1 MNGRVMAATS
11 RVELL
16 LLLREP
22 VTLVFAL
29 ALPIVNVVV
38 LGGVFGDQPDPTGK
52 VFRGVG
58 GSTYY
63 TPAYVALVA
72 ASVGLISVPTQL
84 AGYRERGVLRRM
96 RASGLAVSA
105 VLSAQVGV
113 GLGLAA
119 VGAVVVTAVSF
130 LTNAPESPGD
140 PLGVV
145 AGFMVG
151 SVALI
156 MLGVLLGALL
166 PTARAA
172 QGAGV
177 LLWFVLLILGGAGP
191 PPEVLPHALGTV
203 GDLTPMRPLVLAL
216 QDPWFAGRW
225 NLGMLAALA
234 AIGAAS
240 WAVAIVRL
248 RRD

>member
-1 MNGRVMAATS
+1 VNARVLTES
-11 RVELL
+11 GRVELL

-29 ALPIVNVVV
+29 ALPIVNIVV
-38 LGGVFGDQPDPTGK
+38 LGGVFGDQPDPTGE

-96 RASGLAVSA
+96 RASGLPVPA
-105 VLSAQVGV
+105 VLGAQLAVGV
-113 GLGLAA
+113 GLAV
-119 VGAVVVTAVSF
+119 VGAVVVVGISF
-130 LTNAPESPGD
+130 VTNDPEPPD
-140 PLGVV
+140 DLLGVV
-145 AGFMVG
+145 VAYLVG
-151 SVALI
+151 TVALI
-156 MLGVLLGALL
+156 LLGILLGAVL

-191 PPEVLPHALGTV
+191 PPEVLPDAMGTV
-203 GDLTPMRPLVLAL
+203 GVLTPLRPLVTAL
-216 QDPWFAGRW
+216 QDPWFAGGW
-225 NLGMLAALA
+225 NAAMLAVLA
-234 AIGAAS
+234 GLGAVSWLLAS
-240 WAVAIVRL
+240 WRL

>member
-1 MNGRVMAATS
+1 MNTRVLAESS

-63 TPAYVALVA
+63 TPAYMALVA

-96 RASGLAVSA
+96 RASGLPVTA
-105 VLSAQVGV
+105 LLGAQVGV
-113 GLGLAA
+113 GLGLGL
-119 VGAVVVTAVSF
+119 VGAVAVAGISF
-130 LTNAPESPGD
+130 LTNDPRPPGD
-140 PLGVV
+140 VLGLVV
-145 AGFMVG
+145 AFVVG
-151 SVALI
+151 SVSLTL
-156 MLGVLLGALL
+156 LGILLGAVL

-177 LLWFVLLILGGAGP
+177 LLWFVLLIIGGAGP
-191 PPEVLPHALGTV
+191 PPEVLPSAMDTV
-203 GDLTPMRPLVLAL
+203 GSLTPLRPLIRAL
-216 QDPWFAGRW
+216 QDPWFAGGW
-225 NLGMLAALA
+225 DLAALGVLV
-234 AIGAAS
+234 AIGAAG
-240 WAVAIVRL
+240 WALAAWRL
-248 RRD
+248 GRD

>member
-1 MNGRVMAATS
+1 
-11 RVELL
+11 VELL

-29 ALPIVNVVV
+29 ALPVVNLVV
-38 LGGVFGDQPDPTGK
+38 LGGVFGDQPDPTGE

-63 TPAYVALVA
+63 TPAYIALVA
-72 ASVGLISVPTQL
+72 ASIGLISVPTQL

-96 RASGLAVSA
+96 RASGIAVQA
-105 VLSAQVGV
+105 VLGAQVAV

-119 VGAVVVTAVSF
+119 VGAVLVAAISYVT
-130 LTNAPESPGD
+130 NDPAPPEDPG
-140 PLGVV
+140 GVV
-145 AGFMVG
+145 IGFLVG
-151 SVALI
+151 ALAFL
-156 MLGVLLGALL
+156 MLGVLLGAVL

-191 PPEVLPHALGTV
+191 PPEVLPGAMGTV
-203 GDLTPMRPLVLAL
+203 GTLTPMHPAVLAL
-216 QDPWFAGRW
+216 QGPWFAGGW
-225 NLGMLAALA
+225 DAAMLAVLVGLAGVSWALA
-234 AIGAAS
+234 T
-240 WAVAIVRL
+240 WRL

>member
-1 MNGRVMAATS
+1 VNTRVLTETS
-11 RVELL
+11 RVELF

-29 ALPIVNVVV
+29 ALPVVNVVV
-38 LGGVFGDQPDPTGK
+38 LGGVFGDTPDPTGK

-63 TPAYVALVA
+63 TPAYIALVA

-96 RASGLAVSA
+96 RASGLPVTA
-105 VLSAQVGV
+105 VLGAQVGV
-113 GLGLAA
+113 GAGLGLVGAA
-119 VGAVVVTAVSF
+119 VVGAVSF
-130 LTNAPESPGD
+130 LTNSPEPPRD
-140 PLGVV
+140 V
-145 AGFMVG
+145 AGVAVAFVLG
-151 SVALI
+151 SVALSL
-156 MLGVLLGALL
+156 LGVLLGAVL

-191 PPEVLPHALGTV
+191 PSEVLPSTMQTV
-203 GDLTPMRPLVLAL
+203 GALTPLHPLVRAL
-216 QDPWFAGRW
+216 QNPWFAGGW
-225 NLGMLAALA
+225 DAAGLGALV

-240 WAVAIVRL
+240 WALAAWRL
-248 RRD
+248 SRD

>member
-1 MNGRVMAATS
+1 MNSKVLAESS

-16 LLLREP
+16 LFLRDP

-29 ALPIVNVVV
+29 ALPVVNIVV
-38 LGGVFGDQPDPTGK
+38 LGGVFGDQPDPNGA

-63 TPAYVALVA
+63 TPAYIGLVA

-96 RASGLAVSA
+96 RASGLPVSA
-105 VLSAQVGV
+105 VVSAQLAV
-113 GLGLAA
+113 GLGLAV
-119 VGAVVVTAVSF
+119 VGAVIVTALSF
-130 LTNAPESPGD
+130 LTND
-140 PLGVV
+140 PLPPDDVAGVV
-145 AGFMVG
+145 VAFLVG
-151 SVALI
+151 TVAMCL
-156 MLGVLLGALL
+156 LGVALGALL

-191 PPEVLPHALGTV
+191 PPEVLPSAMGTLGM
-203 GDLTPMRPLVLAL
+203 LTPMHPLVLAL
-216 QDPWFAGRW
+216 QGPWF
-225 NLGMLAALA
+225 LGSWDVAMLGALVV
-234 AIGAAS
+234 IGAGS
-240 WAVAIVRL
+240 WAVAAWRL
-248 RRD
+248 SRD

>member
-1 MNGRVMAATS
+1 MNSKVLAESS

-16 LLLREP
+16 LFLRDP

-29 ALPIVNVVV
+29 ALPVVNIVV
-38 LGGVFGDQPDPTGK
+38 LGGVFGDQPDPNGA

-63 TPAYVALVA
+63 TPAYIGLVA

-96 RASGLAVSA
+96 RASGLPVSA
-105 VLSAQVGV
+105 VVSAQLAV
-113 GLGLAA
+113 GLGLAV
-119 VGAVVVTAVSF
+119 VGAAIVTALSF
-130 LTNAPESPGD
+130 LMND
-140 PLGVV
+140 PRPPDD
-145 AGFMVG
+145 VG
-151 SVALI
+151 
-156 MLGVLLGALL
+156 GVLVAFLVGTVAMILVGVALGALL

-177 LLWFVLLILGGAGP
+177 LIWFVLLILGGAGP
-191 PPEVLPHALGTV
+191 PPEVLPSAMGVLGT
-203 GDLTPMRPLVLAL
+203 LTPMHPLVLAL
-216 QDPWFAGRW
+216 QGPWF
-225 NLGMLAALA
+225 LGGWDLAMLGTLVL
-234 AIGAAS
+234 IGAVS
-240 WAVAIVRL
+240 WGVAAWRL

>member
-1 MNGRVMAATS
+1 VNGRVLAESS
-11 RVELL
+11 RVELQ

-29 ALPIVNVVV
+29 ALPVVNVVV
-38 LGGVFGDQPDPTGK
+38 LGAVFGDQPDPTGE

-63 TPAYVALVA
+63 TPAYIALVSA
-72 ASVGLISVPTQL
+72 GVGLISVPTQL

-96 RASGLAVSA
+96 RASGFPVSA
-105 VLSAQVGV
+105 VVGAQLGV
-113 GLGLAA
+113 GLVLAA
-119 VGAVVVTAVSF
+119 VGAVIVTLVSF
-130 LTNAPESPGD
+130 LSNEPEAPDDVAGLVVAFLVGSIAVIL
-140 PLGVV
+140 LGV
-145 AGFMVG
+145 A
-151 SVALI
+151 
-156 MLGVLLGALL
+156 LGALL

-191 PPEVLPHALGTV
+191 PPEVLPDAMNTV
-203 GDLTPMRPLVLAL
+203 GLLTPMRPLVLAL
-216 QDPWFAGRW
+216 QGPWFAGGW
-225 NLGMLAALA
+225 DVAMLAVLA
-234 AIGAAS
+234 GIGAVS
-240 WAVAIVRL
+240 WAIAAWRL

>member
-1 MNGRVMAATS
+1 VNGRVVTESA

-29 ALPIVNVVV
+29 ALPIVNVIV
-38 LGGVFGDQPDPTGK
+38 LGGVFGDQPDPTGE

-63 TPAYVALVA
+63 TPAYIALVS

-96 RASGLAVSA
+96 RASGLPVTA
-105 VLSAQVGV
+105 VLGAQLAV

-119 VGAVVVTAVSF
+119 VGAVVVAAFSF
-130 LTNAPESPGD
+130 LTNDPEAPVDLG
-140 PLGVV
+140 GVV
-145 AGFMVG
+145 LAFLIGTI
-151 SVALI
+151 ALI
-156 MLGVLLGALL
+156 LLGILLGACL

-191 PPEVLPHALGTV
+191 PPEVLPDAMGTV
-203 GDLTPMRPLVLAL
+203 GSFTPLRPLVLAL
-216 QDPWFAGRW
+216 QDPWFTGTTNVA
-225 NLGMLAALA
+225 MLAVL
-234 AIGAAS
+234 IGMGAVS
-240 WAVAIVRL
+240 WAVAAWRL
-248 RRD
+248 RRE

>member
-1 MNGRVMAATS
+1 VNARVLTESS

-16 LLLREP
+16 LLLRDP

-29 ALPIVNVVV
+29 ALPVVNIVV
-38 LGGVFGDQPDPTGK
+38 LGGVFGDQPDPTGQ

-63 TPAYVALVA
+63 TPAYIGLVA

-84 AGYRERGVLRRM
+84 AGYRDRGVLRRM
-96 RASGLAVSA
+96 RASGLPVQA
-105 VLSAQVGV
+105 VLVSQTTV

-119 VGAVVVTAVSF
+119 VGAVLVGAISF
-130 LTNAPESPGD
+130 LTNDPEPPQDLG
-140 PLGVV
+140 GVV
-145 AGFMVG
+145 VAFVVGALGFI
-151 SVALI
+151 L
-156 MLGVLLGALL
+156 LGILLGAVL

-191 PPEVLPHALGTV
+191 PPEVLPDAMGTV
-203 GDLTPMRPLVLAL
+203 GTLTPMHPLVLAL
-216 QDPWFAGRW
+216 QGPWFAGGW
-225 NLGMLAALA
+225 DVAMLGVLVVV
-234 AIGAAS
+234 GAAS
-240 WAVAIVRL
+240 WAVATWRL

>member
-1 MNGRVMAATS
+1 MNGRVAVETGRM
-11 RVELL
+11 ELL

-29 ALPIVNVVV
+29 ALPVVNVVV
-38 LGGVFGDQPDPTGK
+38 LGGVFGDQPDPTGA

-63 TPAYVALVA
+63 TPAYIALVS

-84 AGYRERGVLRRM
+84 AGYRERGVLRRL
-96 RASGLAVSA
+96 RASGLPVSA
-105 VLSAQVGV
+105 VLSAQLAV

-130 LTNAPESPGD
+130 LTNDPARPADVPG
-140 PLGVV
+140 LVV
-145 AGFMVG
+145 AFLVG
-151 SVALI
+151 TVALI
-156 MLGVLLGALL
+156 LLGLVLGALL

-177 LLWFVLLILGGAGP
+177 LIWFVLLILGGAGP
-191 PPEVLPHALGTV
+191 PPEVLPSAMGAV
-203 GDLTPMRPLVLAL
+203 GRMTPLRPLVIAL
-216 QDPWFAGRW
+216 QDPWFGSGW
-225 NLGMLAALA
+225 NVGMLAVLVG
-234 AIGAAS
+234 IGALS
-240 WAVAIVRL
+240 WAAAALRL

>member
-1 MNGRVMAATS
+1 MNGRVLAES
-11 RVELL
+11 GRVELL

-38 LGGVFGDQPDPTGK
+38 LGGVFGDQPDPTGE

-63 TPAYVALVA
+63 TPAYVSLVA

-96 RASGLAVSA
+96 RASGLPVPA
-105 VLSAQVGV
+105 VLGAQLAV
-113 GLGLAA
+113 GLGLAT
-119 VGAVVVTAVSF
+119 VGAVVVTAFSF
-130 LTNAPESPGD
+130 LTNDPEPPEDPG
-140 PLGVV
+140 GVIV
-145 AGFMVG
+145 AFLVG
-151 SVALI
+151 TVALI
-156 MLGVLLGALL
+156 LLGILLGAVL

-177 LLWFVLLILGGAGP
+177 LIWFVLLILGGAGP
-191 PPEVLPHALGTV
+191 PPEVLPDAMGTV
-203 GDLTPMRPLVLAL
+203 GALTPLRPLVLAL
-216 QDPWFAGRW
+216 QDPWFSGSW
-225 NLGMLAALA
+225 NGAMLAVLA
-234 AIGAAS
+234 AIGAVSWALAS
-240 WAVAIVRL
+240 WRL

>member
-1 MNGRVMAATS
+1 VNGRVLTESS

-29 ALPIVNVVV
+29 ALPVVNIIV
-38 LGGVFGDQPDPTGK
+38 LGGVFGDQPDPTGD

-72 ASVGLISVPTQL
+72 AGVGLISVPTQL

-96 RASGLAVSA
+96 RASGLPVTAV
-105 VLSAQVGV
+105 VGAQLGV
-113 GLGLAA
+113 GLALAA
-119 VGAVVVTAVSF
+119 VGSVVVVAFSF
-130 LTNAPESPGD
+130 LTNDPEPPD
-140 PLGVV
+140 DIVGVLV
-145 AGFMVG
+145 AFLVG

-156 MLGVLLGALL
+156 LLGVALGALL

-191 PPEVLPHALGTV
+191 PPEVLPDSMGTV
-203 GDLTPMRPLVLAL
+203 GLLTPLRPLVLAL
-216 QDPWFAGRW
+216 QNPWFAGGW
-225 NLGMLAALA
+225 DLAMLAVLVG
-234 AIGAAS
+234 IGAVS
-240 WAVAIVRL
+240 WAVAAWRL

>member
-1 MNGRVMAATS
+1 MNGRVVTESA

-29 ALPIVNVVV
+29 ALPIVNVIV
-38 LGGVFGDQPDPTGK
+38 LGGVFGDQPDLTGE

-63 TPAYVALVA
+63 TPAYIALVS

-96 RASGLAVSA
+96 RASGLPVTA
-105 VLSAQVGV
+105 VLGAQLAV

-119 VGAVVVTAVSF
+119 VGAVVVAAFSF
-130 LTNAPESPGD
+130 LTNDPEVPVDLG
-140 PLGVV
+140 GVV
-145 AGFMVG
+145 LAFLIGTI
-151 SVALI
+151 ALI
-156 MLGVLLGALL
+156 LLGILLGACL

-191 PPEVLPHALGTV
+191 PPEVLPDAMGTV
-203 GDLTPMRPLVLAL
+203 GSFTPLRPLVLAL
-216 QDPWFAGRW
+216 QDPWFTGTTNVA
-225 NLGMLAALA
+225 MLAVLVGM
-234 AIGAAS
+234 GAVS
-240 WAVAIVRL
+240 WAVAAWRL
-248 RRD
+248 RRE

>member
-1 MNGRVMAATS
+1 MNGRVAVETGRM
-11 RVELL
+11 ELL

-29 ALPIVNVVV
+29 ALPVVNVVV
-38 LGGVFGDQPDPTGK
+38 LGGVFGDQPDPTGA

-63 TPAYVALVA
+63 TPAYIALVS

-96 RASGLAVSA
+96 RASGLPVSA
-105 VLSAQVGV
+105 VLSAQLTV

-130 LTNAPESPGD
+130 LTNDPARPADVPG
-140 PLGVV
+140 LIV
-145 AGFMVG
+145 AFLVG
-151 SVALI
+151 TVALI
-156 MLGVLLGALL
+156 LLGLVLGALL

-177 LLWFVLLILGGAGP
+177 LIWFVLLILGGAGP
-191 PPEVLPHALGTV
+191 PPEVLPAAMGDV
-203 GDLTPMRPLVLAL
+203 GRVTPLRPLVIAL
-216 QDPWFAGRW
+216 QDPWFGNGW
-225 NLGMLAALA
+225 NLGMLGVLVG
-234 AIGAAS
+234 IGAVS
-240 WAVAIVRL
+240 WAVAAVRL

>member
-1 MNGRVMAATS
+1 MNGRVLAES
-11 RVELL
+11 GRVELL

-29 ALPIVNVVV
+29 ALPIVNIVV
-38 LGGVFGDQPDPTGK
+38 LGGVFGDQPDPTGE

-84 AGYRERGVLRRM
+84 AGYRERGVLRRL
-96 RASGLAVSA
+96 RASGLPVPA
-105 VLSAQVGV
+105 VLGAQLAVGV
-113 GLGLAA
+113 GLAL
-119 VGAVVVTAVSF
+119 VGAVA
-130 LTNAPESPGD
+130 
-140 PLGVV
+140 VV
-145 AGFMVG
+145 AISFVTNDPEPPDDPVG
-151 SVALI
+151 VLVAYLVGTVALI
-156 MLGVLLGALL
+156 LLGLLLGAVL

-191 PPEVLPHALGTV
+191 PPEVLPDAMGLV
-203 GDLTPMRPLVLAL
+203 GVLTPLRPLVTAL
-216 QDPWFAGRW
+216 QDPWFAGGW
-225 NLGMLAALA
+225 NAAMLAVLA
-234 AIGAAS
+234 GIGAVSWLLAS
-240 WAVAIVRL
+240 WRL

>member
-1 MNGRVMAATS
+1 VNARVLTESS

-16 LLLREP
+16 LLLRDP

-29 ALPIVNVVV
+29 ALPVVNIVV
-38 LGGVFGDQPDPTGK
+38 LGGVFGDQPDPTGQ

-63 TPAYVALVA
+63 TPAYIGLVA

-96 RASGLAVSA
+96 RASGLPVQA
-105 VLSAQVGV
+105 VLVSQATV

-119 VGAVVVTAVSF
+119 VGAVLVGAISF
-130 LTNAPESPGD
+130 LTNDPEPPQDLG
-140 PLGVV
+140 GVV
-145 AGFMVG
+145 VAFVVGALGFI
-151 SVALI
+151 L
-156 MLGVLLGALL
+156 LGILLGAVL

-191 PPEVLPHALGTV
+191 PPEVLPDAMGTV
-203 GDLTPMRPLVLAL
+203 GTLTPMHPLVLAL
-216 QDPWFAGRW
+216 QGPWFAGGW
-225 NLGMLAALA
+225 DVAMLGVLVVV
-234 AIGAAS
+234 GAAS
-240 WAVAIVRL
+240 WAVATWRL

>member
-1 MNGRVMAATS
+1 MNARVLRESS

-29 ALPIVNVVV
+29 ALPIVNVIV
-38 LGGVFGDQPDPTGK
+38 LGGVFGDTPDPTGQ

-63 TPAYVALVA
+63 TPAYIALVA

-96 RASGLAVSA
+96 RASGLPVTS
-105 VLSAQVGV
+105 LLGAQVGV
-113 GLGLAA
+113 GLGLGIVGAAA
-119 VGAVVVTAVSF
+119 VAGVSF
-130 LTNAPESPGD
+130 LTNHPEPPD
-140 PLGVV
+140 DVVGVAV
-145 AGFMVG
+145 AFVVG
-151 SVALI
+151 SVALSL
-156 MLGVLLGALL
+156 LGILLGAVL

-191 PPEVLPHALGTV
+191 PPEVLPSAMETV
-203 GDLTPMRPLVLAL
+203 GAVTPLRPLVRAL
-216 QDPWFAGRW
+216 QDPWFAGGW
-225 NLGMLAALA
+225 DLAGLAALV
-234 AIGAAS
+234 AIGAVS
-240 WAVAIVRL
+240 WALAAWRL
-248 RRD
+248 ARD

>member
-1 MNGRVMAATS
+1 MNGRVLAESA

-29 ALPIVNVVV
+29 ALPIVIV
-38 LGGVFGDQPDPTGK
+38 LGGVFGDQPDPSGE

-63 TPAYVALVA
+63 TPAYIALVS

-96 RASGLAVSA
+96 RASGLPVTA
-105 VLSAQVGV
+105 VLGSQLAVGV
-113 GLGLAA
+113 GLAA
-119 VGAVVVTAVSF
+119 VGAVVVTAFSF
-130 LTNAPESPGD
+130 LSNEPEAPVALG
-140 PLGVV
+140 GVV
-145 AGFMVG
+145 LAFLIGT
-151 SVALI
+151 VALI
-156 MLGVLLGALL
+156 LLGILLGACL

-191 PPEVLPHALGTV
+191 PPEVLPDAMGTV
-203 GDLTPMRPLVLAL
+203 GTFTPLRPLVLAL
-216 QDPWFAGRW
+216 QDPWFTGAT
-225 NLGMLAALA
+225 NVAMLAVLVGLGAVSWALA
-234 AIGAAS
+234 A
-240 WAVAIVRL
+240 WRL
-248 RRD
+248 RRE